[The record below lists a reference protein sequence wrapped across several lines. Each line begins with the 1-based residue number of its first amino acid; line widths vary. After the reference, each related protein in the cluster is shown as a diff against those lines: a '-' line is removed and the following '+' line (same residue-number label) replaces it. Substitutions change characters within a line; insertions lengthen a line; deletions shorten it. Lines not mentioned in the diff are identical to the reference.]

1 MAAIPRVQIDPSDPP
16 TLDVGAQL
24 SLFCSDM
31 RTQPEELE
39 ELKWRRNGEPL
50 VTGGN
55 IVVFPETGELVISDM
70 QISDSGNYT
79 CEICSYAGSDNETVV
94 VIVEDPLLA
103 SGVMTTP
110 LSVSSPTPFTQTLS
124 EGQTAQFVCV
134 TSRPP
139 PDSEIMV
146 EWLKDG
152 EPLRN
157 LRRITVG
164 EIEVGSQLTITDV
177 RITDEATYSC
187 IASNRIGEVESIDFN
202 LAISS

>member
-1 MAAIPRVQIDPSDPP
+1 M
-16 TLDVGAQL
+16 
-24 SLFCSDM
+24 
-31 RTQPEELE
+31 
-39 ELKWRRNGEPL
+39 
-50 VTGGN
+50 
-55 IVVFPETGELVISDM
+55 
-70 QISDSGNYT
+70 
-79 CEICSYAGSDNETVV
+79 
-94 VIVEDPLLA
+94 
-103 SGVMTTP
+103 
-110 LSVSSPTPFTQTLS
+110 
-124 EGQTAQFVCV
+124 
-134 TSRPP
+134 
-139 PDSEIMV
+139 